1 MTMTPDVFDD
11 RVCQLGE
18 GPVWH
23 PLRSELFWTDIE
35 RDLILSRGERQGQGE
50 YRLAC
55 KPSALGWVDENRLFV
70 GTDAGLGVFD
80 LRDEA
85 LAMVCPL
92 EADQPERR
100 SNDGRSDPWGGFWIS
115 TMTHAMEPGL
125 GRIYRWY
132 QGELRQLIDGLA
144 CPNAICFS
152 PDRSVGYFADSMP
165 GKIFCHDLD
174 PETGWP
180 TSEARVFT
188 QGHKGA
194 PDGAVTALD
203 GTVWNAEW
211 GQGRLL
217 AFAPQTGALIQ
228 HFDLPAR
235 QLTCPAIDPDTGR
248 VFVTSAAV
256 GLEDAT
262 AADGQTFVLDLAV
275 SAAPEP
281 AVAL

>member
-1 MTMTPDVFDD
+1 
-11 RVCQLGE
+11 
-18 GPVWH
+18 
-23 PLRSELFWTDIE
+23 
-35 RDLILSRGERQGQGE
+35 
-50 YRLAC
+50 
-55 KPSALGWVDENRLFV
+55 
-70 GTDAGLGVFD
+70 
-80 LRDEA
+80 
-85 LAMVCPL
+85 
-92 EADQPERR
+92 
-100 SNDGRSDPWGGFWIS
+100 
-115 TMTHAMEPGL
+115 MTHAMEPGM

-144 CPNAICFS
+144 CPNAICFA

-217 AFAPQTGALIQ
+217 AFAPHTGALIQ

-275 SAAPEP
+275 SAAPET

>member
-1 MTMTPDVFDD
+1 MTVTAEIYDD

-18 GPVWH
+18 GPLWH
-23 PLRSELFWTDIE
+23 PLRAELFWTDIE
-35 RDLILSRGERQGQGE
+35 RDLILSRGERQGSGE
-50 YRLAC
+50 FHLPC

-70 GTDAGLGVFD
+70 GTDRGLSVFD
-80 LRDEA
+80 LRDQSST
-85 LAMVCPL
+85 MVCAL
-92 EADQPERR
+92 EDDQPERR

-115 TMTHAMEPGL
+115 TMTHAMEPGH

-174 PETGWP
+174 PDTGWP

-217 AFAPQTGALIQ
+217 AF
-228 HFDLPAR
+228 DLWNGMR
-235 QLTCPAIDPDTGR
+235 
-248 VFVTSAAV
+248 TSLFSSWCV
-256 GLEDAT
+256 YCSRT
-262 AADGQTFVLDLAV
+262 SDLC
-275 SAAPEP
+275 
-281 AVAL
+281 

>member
-1 MTMTPDVFDD
+1 MTMTPKVFDD

-23 PLRSELFWTDIE
+23 PLRAELFWTDIE

-180 TSEARVFT
+180 TSAARVFT

-217 AFAPQTGALIQ
+217 TFAPQTGALIQ

-248 VFVTSAAV
+248 IFVTSAAV

-275 SAAPEP
+275 STAPEP

>member
-1 MTMTPDVFDD
+1 MTPQVFDD

-18 GPVWH
+18 GPLWH
-23 PLRSELFWTDIE
+23 PLRGTLFWTDIE
-35 RDLILSRGERQGQGE
+35 RDLILACEEGQGAE
-50 YRLAC
+50 YALPC
-55 KPSALGWVDENRLFV
+55 KPSALGWVDEHRLFV
-70 GTDAGLGVFD
+70 GTDRGLEVFD
-80 LRDEA
+80 LRDQS
-85 LAMVCPL
+85 LVMVCPL
-92 EADQPERR
+92 EDDQPTRR
-100 SNDGRSDPWGGFWIS
+100 SNDGRADPWGGFWIS
-115 TMTHAMEPGL
+115 TMTHGMEPGQ

-132 QGELRQLIDGLA
+132 QGELRLLIDGLA

-152 PDRSVGYFADSMP
+152 PDRKVGYFADSMP

-180 TSEARVFT
+180 TSAARVFT
-188 QGHKGA
+188 EGQEGA

-217 AFAPQTGALIQ
+217 AFDADTGALNQ

-235 QLTCPAIDPDTGR
+235 QLTCPAIDPETGR

-256 GLEDAT
+256 GLADA
-262 AADGQTFVLDLAV
+262 AEADGQTFVLDLRV
-275 SAAPEP
+275 QAAPEP
-281 AVAL
+281 AVRL